1 MIFPDIDPVILSIG
15 PIKIHWYSIA
25 YIMGIIFGFWY
36 IKTLARKQ
44 NLALD
49 KLFIDDLFIYTILG
63 IILGGRLGFVMFYD
77 PIHYINNPLEILYTW
92 KGGMSFHGGMIGV
105 ILAIII
111 TSRKHKINTWKILDI
126 TACAAPVGLFL
137 GRITNFINGELF
149 GRITDSKLGIIFPS
163 GGPFP
168 RHPSQIY
175 EALGEGLLL
184 FLILNYLYLVK
195 KTYKTPGTTSGLFG
209 LFYALIRI
217 AIEFFR
223 EPNHN
228 LGYFWQYFTMGQILS
243 CAMIVVAIIILKNT
257 QTEK

>member
-1 MIFPDIDPVILSIG
+1 MIFPDIDPVILNIG
-15 PIKIHWYSIA
+15 PIKIYWYSIA
-25 YIMGIIFGFWY
+25 YIIGIVFGFWY
-36 IKTLARKQ
+36 IKILAKRQ
-44 NLALD
+44 NLTLD
-49 KLFIDDLFIYTILG
+49 KLFIDDLFIYIIVG
-63 IILGGRLGFVMFYD
+63 IIIGGRLGFVMFYD
-77 PIHYINNPLEILYTW
+77 PIHYINNPLEILHTW

-111 TSRKHKINTWKILDI
+111 ASRKHKINTWKILDI

-149 GRITDSKLGIIFPS
+149 GRVTDSKLGVIFPS
-163 GGPFP
+163 GGPLP

-175 EALGEGLLL
+175 EALGEGILL
-184 FLILNYLYLVK
+184 FAILNYLYLVK
-195 KTYKTPGTTSGLFG
+195 RTYKTPGTISALFG

-217 AIEFFR
+217 VIEFFR

-243 CAMIVVAIIILKNT
+243 GAMVVIAIIILKNT
-257 QTEK
+257 KTQK